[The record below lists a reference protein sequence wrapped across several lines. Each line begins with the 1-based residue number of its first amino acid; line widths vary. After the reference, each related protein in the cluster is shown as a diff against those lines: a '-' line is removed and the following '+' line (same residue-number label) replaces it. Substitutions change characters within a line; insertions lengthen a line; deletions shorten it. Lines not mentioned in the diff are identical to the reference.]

1 MRLGK
6 DQQEFAAA
14 IREFSGRECGTLA
27 QRDAVTENGTQAN
40 SPQILA
46 KLAALGWLGVSLP
59 AEYGGGGAGFV
70 DECVFLEES
79 SRGLLPINGYG
90 SGLTAAQTYL
100 RWGSEE
106 QKRTIVGNLVAGRL
120 ESIALSEPGAGSDLG
135 AVGLQAARSGD
146 GYVVNGQKTW
156 ISSAHVAENLL
167 VLVREDSP
175 GGKHE
180 GLTLLM
186 IPARAPGVEIRPI
199 ATMEAHTVNDVFFS
213 DVRVP
218 ESAVVGQPRNAWKQ
232 LMRGLCVERL
242 IISAM
247 SLGAAQRSLDDL
259 IAYVR
264 EREQF
269 GRKIASFQAL
279 RHRIA
284 DLATDIEF
292 GRSFLYDAAQRVDDG
307 EEDELARESSMAK
320 LRTTEIAKNTALEAV
335 QMMGGYGYAREYG
348 MEGQVRRALAPPIYG
363 GTNEIQRE
371 IIGKSLLSLAATAW
385 DCRRRT
391 GSWLPRTRRCRSHG
405 CCSR

>member
-6 DQQEFAAA
+6 DRQQFAEA
-14 IREFSGRECGTLA
+14 IREFAQRECGTLA
-27 QRDAVTENGTQAN
+27 QRDALTEGGTQAN

-100 RWGSEE
+100 RWASEE
-106 QKRTIVGNLVAGRL
+106 QKRTVVGNLAAGKL

-135 AVGLQAARSGD
+135 GVRLKAERAGD

-167 VLVREDSP
+167 VLVREDNS

-186 IPARAPGVEIRPI
+186 IPARSPGVEIRAIP
-199 ATMEAHTVNDVFFS
+199 TMEAHTVNDVFFT

-218 ESAVVGQPRNAWKQ
+218 ASAVVGQPRNAWKQ
-232 LMRGLCVERL
+232 LMRGLGVERL

-247 SLGAAQRSLDDL
+247 SLGSAQRSLDDL
-259 IAYVR
+259 IAYVKD
-264 EREQF
+264 REQF

-292 GRSFLYDAAQRVDDG
+292 GRAFLYDAAQRVDDG
-307 EEDELARESSMAK
+307 QEDALARESSMAK
-320 LRTTEIAKNTALEAV
+320 LRITEIAKNTALEAM

-371 IIGKSLLSLAATAW
+371 IIAKSLL
-385 DCRRRT
+385 
-391 GSWLPRTRRCRSHG
+391 
-405 CCSR
+405 

>member
-6 DQQEFAAA
+6 DRAEFAAA
-14 IREFSGRECGTLA
+14 IGEFSQRECGTLA
-27 QRDAVTENGTQAN
+27 QRDALTEGGTQAN

-79 SRGLLPINGYG
+79 ARGLLPVNGYG

-100 RWGSEE
+100 RWGSAE
-106 QKRTIVGNLVAGRL
+106 QKRAVVGNLIAGRL

-135 AVGLQAARSGD
+135 GVRLRAERAD
-146 GYVVNGQKTW
+146 GEYVVNGQKTW

-167 VLVREDSP
+167 TLVREDAS
-175 GGKHE
+175 GGKRE

-186 IPARAPGVEIRPI
+186 IPAASPGVEIRAIP
-199 ATMEAHTVNDVFFS
+199 TMEAHTVNDVFFT

-218 ESAVVGQPRNAWKQ
+218 EAAVVGQPRSGWKQ
-232 LMRGLCVERL
+232 LMRGLGVERL

-247 SLGAAQRSLDDL
+247 SLGSARRSLDDL
-259 IAYVR
+259 IAYVT

-269 GRKIASFQAL
+269 GRKLASFQAL

-292 GRSFLYDAAQRVDDG
+292 GRAFLYDAAQRVDDG
-307 EEDELARESSMAK
+307 EEGDLATDSSMAK
-320 LRTTEIAKNTALEAV
+320 LRITEIAKNTALEAM

-371 IIGKSLLSLAATAW
+371 IIAGSLLSQ
-385 DCRRRT
+385 
-391 GSWLPRTRRCRSHG
+391 LPRQASDGR
-405 CCSR
+405 